1 LSIRISTGTTA
12 ISLIFTSTDCP
23 AQNRSSVYLDLYPD
37 DENADKRR
45 RYCCTGEGLRRVL
58 FSGEASRIR
67 KSSKSGNIDFMRIE
81 EGQGGAILTVTLFG
95 GVIEAEAVDFQLAEV
110 KA

>member
-1 LSIRISTGTTA
+1 
-12 ISLIFTSTDCP
+12 
-23 AQNRSSVYLDLYPD
+23 
-37 DENADKRR
+37 
-45 RYCCTGEGLRRVL
+45 L